1 MMKAY
6 VHNYQV
12 ITPLPQGDF
21 AFHGDSAAEKRLIFH
36 AVQDRQREI
45 QVLDIGF
52 GRGTLGALIKANPE
66 TRHWQI
72 DGIDG
77 FEVACYNAA
86 LFEQRHYRNIWH
98 GYAQDLPPE
107 RLASYD
113 VVCLL
118 DVIEHLDAPTAR
130 ALLKNLLASLRDDGL
145 LMISTPL
152 WFYPQHS
159 NQAGDLE
166 EHLIGVPASSMMA
179 LQPLAYT
186 MGPSLVGTFVYS
198 RRSLDYADL
207 FHPTTDKSFSI
218 EQGAKVAAAVG
229 MRLQPGVVYKT
240 EAH

>member
-1 MMKAY
+1 MKAY
-6 VHNYQV
+6 VQDYQV
-12 ITPLPQGDF
+12 VTPLPQGNF

-36 AVQDRQREI
+36 AVPDVKRDV

-52 GRGTLGALIKANPE
+52 GRGTLGALIKGNAE
-66 TRHWQI
+66 TRHWQV

-77 FEVACYNAA
+77 FEVACWNGG
-86 LFEQRHYRNIWH
+86 LFEQRHYRNVWH
-98 GYAQDLPPE
+98 GYAQDLPAD

-130 ALLKNLLASLRDDGL
+130 ALLKNLLASLKDDGL

-152 WFYPQHS
+152 WFYPQDS

-166 EHLIGVPASSMMA
+166 EHLIGVPASSMLA
-179 LQPLAYT
+179 LQPRAYA
-186 MGPSLVGTFVYS
+186 MGPSLVGTFVYD

-218 EQGAKVAAAVG
+218 EQGMKVAAACG

-240 EAH
+240 EVQ